1 MPSTTGGVYHSHRMT
16 RLTGQGIRGALL
28 AEAKKPTLSLG
39 QKEALIAEKRLSG
52 KGTEY
57 VGLGRHLSGKGATEY
72 VIAESLGRR
81 LLGKGNGSFLLDG
94 GMGGQSSYPSVSA
107 YTQATGRVIR
117 KGGGLEQLSSKL
129 SNLNIKPKKH
139 NIKFEM

>member
-28 AEAKKPTLSLG
+28 AEAKKAGLSLG
-39 QKEALIAEKRLSG
+39 QKEALIAEKR
-52 KGTEY
+52 
-57 VGLGRHLSGKGATEY
+57 LSGKGATEY